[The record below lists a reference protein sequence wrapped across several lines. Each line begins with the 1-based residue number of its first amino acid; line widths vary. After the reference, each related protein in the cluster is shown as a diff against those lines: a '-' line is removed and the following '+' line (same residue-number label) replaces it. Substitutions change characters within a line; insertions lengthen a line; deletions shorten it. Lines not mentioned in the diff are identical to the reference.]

1 MIESGKRLCNYQWMK
16 IKRLIIL
23 FLIAASVTAYSATYK
38 VPGYEKFKSVIILIE
53 DGMTS
58 SQRTLARW
66 YKKDFLAMDRMY
78 RNELSTYSADSLI
91 TDSAAAAT
99 AYATGCK
106 ITSEQLGILPVEN
119 NNLPRIPGIEIE
131 KRCLGEPEKPIAT
144 ILEAA
149 KLRGKSV
156 GLVSTSEVQE
166 ATPAGFSAHINDRD
180 NLAQIAKQQVYQDLD
195 VVFGGGKIY
204 LLPKSA
210 GGVREE
216 EDDLTSILQER
227 GYLLIDGL
235 DELKDSDINKVWGLF
250 ADADLAFDMDR
261 RELNLEQPSLSEMT
275 KAAIGILAKDPD
287 GFFLMVEGSKID
299 WAAHD
304 NDPVGV
310 ISDLLAFDDAVN
322 AALEFAGINGHTLVI
337 VLSDHGSGGMSIGSK
352 SGGSVPYHTSYEE
365 VFEPLKKA
373 RLTSEG
379 VTKLIKECKCNIN
392 KSSEIIERYYGIGYL
407 EPEQLNVINKC
418 QDEKIR
424 KLLGQIISDKSLIG
438 WTTTAHTGEDIILYS
453 NYPIEK
459 NAEIKTLFDNTE
471 IAAIIDEL
479 LDLDLEEANERLYQ
493 DAEKLFTASED
504 GVEIEKRCDSNDC
517 RLVVTKKTDGKIA
530 RMEIPFNTNVC
541 ILNDG
546 HPMKT
551 LMRGIA
557 IFSPISGKT
566 YVPREALEKFE
577 TLIRPNK

>member
-1 MIESGKRLCNYQWMK
+1 MK
-16 IKRLIIL
+16 IKRFIIF
-23 FLIAASVTAYSATYK
+23 FLVAASVAAYSVTYK
-38 VPGYEKFKSVIILIE
+38 VPGYEKFKSVIILIG

-58 SQRTLARW
+58 SQRTLARL
-66 YKKDFLAMDRMY
+66 YKKDYLAMDRMY
-78 RNELSTYSADSLI
+78 RSELSTCSADSLI

-99 AYATGCK
+99 AFATGCK
-106 ITSEQLGILPVEN
+106 ITSEQLGILPRKN

-131 KRCLGEPEKPIAT
+131 KRCLGDPEKPIAT

-149 KLRGKSV
+149 KLRDKSV

-180 NLAQIAKQQVYQDLD
+180 NLAEIAKQQVYQDLD
-195 VVFGGGKIY
+195 VVFGGGKKY

-216 EDDLTSILQER
+216 KDDLTSILQER

-250 ADADLAFDMDR
+250 TDADLAFDMDR
-261 RELNLEQPSLSEMT
+261 KVLNPEQPSLVEMT

-304 NDPVGV
+304 SDPVGV

-322 AALEFAGINGHTLVI
+322 AALEFAAKNGQTLVL

-379 VTKLIKECKCNIN
+379 VANLIKDYKCDAQ
-392 KSSEIIERYYGIGYL
+392 KTAGIIEKYYGISDL
-407 EPEQLNVINKC
+407 TPEQLQKICEGNGK
-418 QDEKIR
+418 KIR
-424 KLLGQIISDKSLIG
+424 RLLGQIISDKSLIG

-453 NYPIEK
+453 NYPIER

-471 IAAIIDEL
+471 IALIIDEL
-479 LDLDLEEANERLYQ
+479 LDLNLQDANEKLYLNADNLLMSFKEKVDIQKRLEDNFLEIVLVKGENRIQ
-493 DAEKLFTASED
+493 IKFPINTDICILDA
-504 GVEIEKRCDSNDC
+504 GNP
-517 RLVVTKKTDGKIA
+517 KIIL
-530 RMEIPFNTNVC
+530 MNGLTTFSKNTNCVY
-541 ILNDG
+541 I
-546 HPMKT
+546 P
-551 LMRGIA
+551 
-557 IFSPISGKT
+557 
-566 YVPREALEKFE
+566 YEALKIFK
-577 TLIRPNK
+577 TAADSLK